1 MRFLIAALA
10 IGLLLCGPAIAAQ
23 GKDKAKGK
31 GRSKGRGDS
40 AVSAQDSSGR
50 SGSGVTVDVDIFS
63 AGDRELIR
71 RHYRGPSAGLPPG
84 LAKRGGSLPPGLE
97 KQLQRNGR
105 LPPGLEKRIYAFPTE
120 VERRLPRLKPGL
132 KRGFIEGRAV
142 IFNESTRVIADAFAV
157 L

>member
-1 MRFLIAALA
+1 MRFLISALA
-10 IGLLLCGPAIAAQ
+10 IGLLLCGSAIAAQ
-23 GKDKAKGK
+23 GKAKGK
-31 GRSKGRGDS
+31 GKDKSRGNS
-40 AVSAQDSSGR
+40 AVSAQGSSGT

-142 IFNESTRVIADAFAV
+142 IFNESTRVILDAFTV